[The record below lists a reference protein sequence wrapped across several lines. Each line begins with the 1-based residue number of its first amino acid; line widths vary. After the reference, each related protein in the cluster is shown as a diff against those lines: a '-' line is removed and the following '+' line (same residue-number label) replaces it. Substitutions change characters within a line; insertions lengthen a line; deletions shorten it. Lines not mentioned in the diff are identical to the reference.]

1 MRIGIMLRAY
11 DRPGGI
17 GIYCRNIIKHLL
29 AHDQTNHYVLMYSNE
44 EHVGTYNH
52 LPNVEEVYL
61 PSKNLFIWDQW
72 QVPQVVKSKKIDLL
86 FNTKFSLP
94 FLSKATKM
102 MVMHG
107 ASWYVKP
114 ELYPKLDILY
124 VRMAMPIYCRI
135 ADFLI
140 SNSDL
145 TTQDFKNILNV
156 PDDKIET
163 VRLSFADYFVPVDD
177 PEKLS
182 AVRTKYG
189 LPERFIVTV
198 TSYDPRK
205 NFETLL
211 AAFAKCREE
220 EDVKL
225 VVVGKDCHN
234 YADDHDL
241 DKDNL
246 TEHVFFPG
254 WADQEDLPAI
264 YSMASVFAFPSVYEE
279 FGIPVVEAMACGC
292 PVASSSTGAIPELT
306 KGAALLAD
314 PFDAEAL
321 SKNCLKILQSSESA
335 KACREKGLE
344 RATHFSWDKAA
355 LQTLEIFSRFSKQ

>member
-1 MRIGIMLRAY
+1 MRIAIMLRAY

-17 GIYCRNIIKHLL
+17 GIYCRNIVKHLL
-29 AHDQTNHYVLMYSNE
+29 AHDQKNDYVLLYSNE
-44 EHVGTYNH
+44 KHVGTYNH
-52 LPNVEEVYL
+52 LENVEEMYL
-61 PSKNLFIWDQW
+61 PSKNLFFWDQW

-102 MVMHG
+102 MVLHG
-107 ASWYVKP
+107 ASWFVKP

-124 VRMAMPIYCRI
+124 VRLAMPIYCRI

-145 TTQDFKNILNV
+145 TTNDFKNILKV
-156 PDDKIET
+156 PNAKIET
-163 VRLSFADYFVPVDD
+163 VRLSFADYFVPV
-177 PEKLS
+177 EESGKLD
-182 AVRTKYG
+182 AICVKYS

-205 NFETLL
+205 NFATLL
-211 AAFAKCREE
+211 AAFAKCREQ

-225 VVVGKDCHN
+225 VMVGKDCHK
-234 YADDHDL
+234 YANDYDL
-241 DKDNL
+241 ETNDLKSHIIF
-246 TEHVFFPG
+246 TG

-264 YSMASVFAFPSVYEE
+264 YSLASVFAFPSVYEE

-292 PVASSSTGAIPELT
+292 PVVSSNTGAIPELT

-314 PFDAEAL
+314 PFDAETMAG
-321 SKNCLKILQSSESA
+321 NCLQILQSAEREQE
-335 KACREKGLE
+335 CREKGLE
-344 RATHFSWDKAA
+344 RASHFSWDKAA
-355 LQTLEIFSRFSKQ
+355 LETLDIFSRFV